1 MMLLSR
7 VVFQAAGARRMRA
20 FLDGW
25 QRGSVKRVWGLG
37 TLAFAGFLAGCA
49 IAASGRFTTF
59 ELVLLATL
67 LAVLVA
73 DGAVN
78 ALPSGFETFKDRL
91 QAAWV
96 RRSRP
101 GRDGDPHLFGTV
113 NALLAAAAGGVA
125 AIVLAYRPIG
135 TAPVVAA
142 VVAAFVLT
150 PALIG
155 ASVLTARHR

>member
-7 VVFQAAGARRMRA
+7 IAFQAAGARRMRA

-25 QRGSVKRVWGLG
+25 QRGSVKRVWGLA
-37 TLAFAGFLAGCA
+37 TLAFAAFLAGGA
-49 IAASGRFTTF
+49 IAASGRFTAF
-59 ELVLLATL
+59 DLILLATL

-78 ALPSGFETFKDRL
+78 ALPGGFETFKDRL

-96 RRSRP
+96 RRSRS
-101 GRDGDPHLFGTV
+101 GRAGDPHLFGTV
-113 NALLAAAAGGVA
+113 NALLAAAAGAVG

-142 VVAAFVLT
+142 VVAAVVLT

>member
-1 MMLLSR
+1 M
-7 VVFQAAGARRMRA
+7 
-20 FLDGW
+20 
-25 QRGSVKRVWGLG
+25 
-37 TLAFAGFLAGCA
+37 
-49 IAASGRFTTF
+49 F
-59 ELVLLATL
+59 ELVLVAAL
-67 LAVLVA
+67 LVVLVA

-101 GRDGDPHLFGTV
+101 GRAGDRHLFGTA
-113 NALLAAAAGGVA
+113 NALLAAAAGAVA

-135 TAPVVAA
+135 AVPVIAA

-155 ASVLTARHR
+155 ASVLTTRHR